1 MKKDAQL
8 ALLEKTIKALG
19 YKIRYEKG
27 SFLGGACRIKE
38 DKVVVVNKFLPIEGK
53 LYTLAQVIANLNLAN
68 LPMEVEKIIS
78 RHYRQQLLFPPSNEK

>member
-19 YKIRYEKG
+19 YKIRNHKG

-38 DKVVVVNKFLPIEGK
+38 DKVFVKN
-53 LYTLAQVIANLNLAN
+53 Y
-68 LPMEVEKIIS
+68 
-78 RHYRQQLLFPPSNEK
+78 